1 MSDIYIE
8 IEDNSIEVNMEAAA
22 ISPAPTA
29 ENDFLIGSSAL
40 AWVRK
45 TLAQVK
51 TILGLKSAAYT
62 ESTDYAAVSH
72 THSQGQVTA
81 LPFQT
86 VDFAKPLTLD
96 GTTNKDFICT
106 LTGDTTV
113 NLNNVIEG
121 DAGMIKLIVDNT
133 GGYTVTLGNMFVE
146 QLGET
151 DLVLTANTINYISYR
166 GYGTQEIESVEVP
179 AIVYTINQVKT

>member
-1 MSDIYIE
+1 MEEIKIE
-8 IEDNSIEVNMEAAA
+8 MIDESINIEVDAA
-22 ISPAPTA
+22 ISAPEPTA
-29 ENDFLIGSSAL
+29 ENDFLVGSSAL

-62 ESTDYAAVSH
+62 ESTDYAAAIH
-72 THSQGQVTA
+72 THNQGQVTS

-86 VDFAKPLTLD
+86 AVFANPLELD
-96 GTTNKDFICT
+96 ATTYKDFICT
-106 LTGDTTV
+106 ITGDTV
-113 NLNNVIEG
+113 INLNNLSEG
-121 DAGMIKLIVDNT
+121 DAGMIKIIVDAV
-133 GGYTVTLGNMFVE
+133 GGYTVTLGVMFVE

-166 GYGTQEIESVEVP
+166 CYGTQEIESVQVGVV
-179 AIVYTINQVKT
+179 VYTINQVET